1 MEEKV
6 VQTLREGSL
15 LRVEINRPKSLN
27 ALNREVLESLRT
39 TFEELKGDTSLRAVI
54 ITGAGEKAFVAGAD
68 IQSMS
73 DLDEAGIRSYVELGQ
88 QVMRSIEQCHVP
100 VIAAVNG
107 FALGGGLELAL
118 SCDIILASSKA
129 KLGQPE
135 VNLGIIPGF
144 GGTQRLIYRC
154 GVGTARRLCY
164 TGDILSAEEGARLGI
179 VDQVFEPEALLEQ
192 AHAMAQTI
200 ASKGPLAVWGAKEVI
215 REAQDGLLCEG
226 LSKEVEKF
234 LELFQSADRKEGMA
248 AFLEK
253 RTPDFTGQ

>member
-1 MEEKV
+1 MEENV
-6 VQTLREGSL
+6 IQTSKEGSL
-15 LRVEINRPKSLN
+15 LTIEINRPKSLN
-27 ALNREVLESLRT
+27 ALNRAVLEGLQA
-39 TFEELKGDTSLRAVI
+39 TFQELGGDAELRAVI

-73 DLDEAGIRSYVELGQ
+73 GLDEAGIRSYVELGQ
-88 QVMRSIEQCHVP
+88 QVMRTIELCPVP

-118 SCDIILASSKA
+118 SCDIILASAKA

-164 TGDILSAEEGARLGI
+164 TGDIISAEEGVQLGI
-179 VDQVFEPEALLEQ
+179 IDQVFEPEVLLEQ
-192 AHAMAQTI
+192 AKAMATTI
-200 ASKGPLAVWGAKEVI
+200 ASKGPLAVAGAKEVI
-215 REAQDGLLCEG
+215 RSAQDNLLTSG
-226 LSKEVEKF
+226 LSQEIEKF
-234 LELFQSADRKEGMA
+234 LELFQTADRKEGMT

-253 RTPDFTGQ
+253 RAAEFSGN